1 MKMENRTSFA
11 AETLPVLNSEG
22 NPVFLVVVK
31 GTFLVGGDGAVT
43 PADEQIPVAFGEVV
57 EGEGDTARVRL
68 ETDTAPF
75 KPRADIFLLG
85 KAHAPG
91 GKPVRWLD
99 SGLVVGNAKK
109 VVRVFGDRVWIS
121 GKGKLTTPLF
131 SEPEPFTDMDLVA
144 EKSFGGIDTESGEV
158 CAENPAGCGF
168 YTRKSPENI
177 DGAPLP
183 NLEDPGDLIRQW
195 KDHPRPAGF
204 GIVGKNCQPRFG
216 YLGTYDERWQKERSP
231 APPADF
237 RADYYNAAQPDL
249 QVQGYLNGDE
259 DVLLVNLTRGGGQVR
274 IRLPG
279 VRPAV
284 TVTRA
289 DIEFLGWDAPRSTEN
304 IDMRLDTLCLLPEES
319 RFFLVWRGSLPV
331 RNLGALEIREV
342 FIRG

>member
-1 MKMENRTSFA
+1 MKIENRTPFA
-11 AETLPVLNSEG
+11 VETLPVLNPAG
-22 NPVFLVVVK
+22 DPTFLVVIK
-31 GTFLVGGDGAVT
+31 GTFLVDVHGFVT
-43 PADEQIPVAFGEVV
+43 PADEQIPVAFGEVM
-57 EGEGDTARVRL
+57 EGEGESAKVRL

-99 SGLVVGNAKK
+99 TGLLVGNVKK
-109 VVRVFGDRVWIS
+109 VVRVFGDRTWIS
-121 GKGKLTTPLF
+121 GQGKLSAPMFT
-131 SEPEPFTDMDLVA
+131 EPEPFTEMDLVN
-144 EKSFGGIDTESGEV
+144 EKAFGGIDTESGEV

-168 YTRKSPENI
+168 YTRKSPKNI

-183 NLEDPGDLIRQW
+183 NIEDPGKLIRQW
-195 KDHPRPAGF
+195 KDHPRPTGF

-216 YLGTYDERWQKERSP
+216 CLGTYDETWQKQRRP

-237 RADYYNAAQPDL
+237 RTDYYNAAQPDL
-249 QVQGYLNGDE
+249 QVPGYLEGDE
-259 DVLLVNLTRGGGQVR
+259 DVRLLNLAPGGGEVR
-274 IRLPG
+274 FRLPG
-279 VRPAV
+279 IRPAV

-289 DIEFLGWDAPRSTEN
+289 DIEFLGWDAPLSTEN
-304 IDMRLDTLCLLPEES
+304 LELRLDTLCLLPEES

-342 FIRG
+342 LVQG